1 MAQVNDNIASKV
13 DSLNDKLGEIGVNP
27 ISYSSQTDLVSETSS
42 KSQELAQLCENEY
55 LEFIDVSTI
64 MDNVQNYINEETEKI
79 TQKVNDKFSELMQNL
94 TTKANEAAANST
106 LPTSAITTIPKLA
119 ADVGEIVA
127 TVTQEI
133 EKVKEQITDRIERL
147 TINGNIVASKAM
159 CTAIEKAQKAKKK
172 IQTKNKLNKL
182 RNKE

>member
-27 ISYSSQTDLVSETSS
+27 ISYSSQTDLVSKTSS
-42 KSQELAQLCENEY
+42 KSQELTQLCENEY
-55 LEFIDVSTI
+55 LEFIDASAI
-64 MDNVQNYINEETEKI
+64 MDSVQNYINEETSKI
-79 TQKVNDKFSELMQNL
+79 TQKVNDKFSELMQ
-94 TTKANEAAANST
+94 TIATKAAEATANST
-106 LPTSAITTIPKLA
+106 LPTSGIATALKVATDIA
-119 ADVGEIVA
+119 EMVA
-127 TVTQEI
+127 TVKQEI

-147 TINGNIVASKAM
+147 TINSNIVASKAM

>member
-27 ISYSSQTDLVSETSS
+27 ISYSSQTDLVSETST
-42 KSQELAQLCENEY
+42 KSQELVQLCENEY
-55 LEFIDVSTI
+55 LEFIDVSAI
-64 MDNVQNYINEETEKI
+64 MDSVQNYINEETEKI
-79 TQKVNDKFSELMQNL
+79 IQKVNDEFSELMQNV
-94 TTKANEAAANST
+94 TTKYAEATANST
-106 LPTSAITTIPKLA
+106 LPTNAIATATKLA
-119 ADVGEIVA
+119 ADAREIVA
-127 TVTQEI
+127 TVEQEI
-133 EKVKEQITDRIERL
+133 QKVKEQITDRIERL